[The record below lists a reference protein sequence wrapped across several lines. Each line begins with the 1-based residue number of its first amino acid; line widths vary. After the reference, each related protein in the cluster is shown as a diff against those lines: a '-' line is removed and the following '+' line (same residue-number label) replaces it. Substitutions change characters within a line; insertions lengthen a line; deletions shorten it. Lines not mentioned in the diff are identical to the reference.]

1 MNLNAQ
7 ITQMSKG
14 KTKKKKPSQLGLTS
28 NTLIGTD

>member
-14 KTKKKKPSQLGLTS
+14 KTKKKKSRPGLTL
-28 NTLIGTD
+28 NTLIMTD